1 MKTQLRPI
9 YHEYIISEE
18 WRSKH
23 PGFLAEARYQCA
35 AMPWVKVGRGSFY
48 RCHHLHYNTLGRE
61 RYWFDVVCL
70 SPFVHDLIVHG
81 ILSGGKKP
89 SQQEIYPNTAQ
100 QYFHAW
106 CRLPVWAKYGAI
118 ALAFGLAGYLS
129 SGVFGMVAGV
139 LVVIFVLR

>member
-9 YHEYIISEE
+9 YHEYINSEE

-23 PGFLAEARYQCA
+23 PLFLAEARYQCA
-35 AMPWVKVGRGSFY
+35 AMPWVKLKHY

-70 SPFVHDLIVHG
+70 SPFVHDVIVHKW
-81 ILSGGKKP
+81 LSGGKRPKD
-89 SQQEIYPNTAQ
+89 QDVYPNTAQ

-118 ALAFGLAGYLS
+118 ALVFGLAGYLNG
-129 SGVFGMVAGV
+129 GVLGMVLGV
-139 LVVIFVLR
+139 MVVIFVLR